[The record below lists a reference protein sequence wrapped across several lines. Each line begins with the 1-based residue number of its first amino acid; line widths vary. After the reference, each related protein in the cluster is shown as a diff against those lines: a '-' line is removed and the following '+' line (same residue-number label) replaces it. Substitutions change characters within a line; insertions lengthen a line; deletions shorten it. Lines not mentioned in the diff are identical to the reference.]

1 MPSDFRHVSDMLLR
15 SLLETRPERL
25 RMRDVQDA
33 VSRTLD
39 ALGRDAIRD
48 DVPASAFE
56 ARREGAR
63 KSPRLCASIGRCRH
77 TAFAVDTVL
86 PVKCQDRLR

>member
-1 MPSDFRHVSDMLLR
+1 MPSDFRHVSDLLLR
-15 SLLETRPERL
+15 RILETRPERL
-25 RMRDVQDA
+25 TMRDVQDA

-56 ARREGAR
+56 ARREAAR
-63 KSPRLCASIGRCRH
+63 KATKLMREHRKAQGHRAL
-77 TAFAVDTVL
+77 
-86 PVKCQDRLR
+86 VKFWLS

>member
-1 MPSDFRHVSDMLLR
+1 
-15 SLLETRPERL
+15 
-25 RMRDVQDA
+25 MRDVQDA

-56 ARREGAR
+56 ARREAAR
-63 KSPRLCASIGRCRH
+63 
-77 TAFAVDTVL
+77 TATKLMREHRKAQAHRVL
-86 PVKCQDRLR
+86 MKFWLS